1 MSKDP
6 GASRKAEQRDNEKS
20 GLISI
25 KPVKIESGVKKSGG
39 GFKKGGFKSA
49 FAPSSSSSATVAA
62 STSIAPIGNVKQD
75 ISSSSKD
82 SDDDV
87 DYEYYDPRRPTDC
100 EGGCGFHT

>member
-25 KPVKIESGVKKSGG
+25 KPAKIESGVKKSG

-49 FAPSSSSSATVAA
+49 FAPSSATVTATA
-62 STSIAPIGNVKQD
+62 NPAKQD
-75 ISSSSKD
+75 SKD
-82 SDDDV
+82 SDDEI
-87 DYEYYDPRRPTDC
+87 DYEYYDPRKPTECAGD
-100 EGGCGFHT
+100 CGFRT